1 MLLYPLAYALI
12 WSLPTGIRIYQAAT
26 GQPAPW
32 QLQTVDKVCV
42 VAQGLV
48 DAIIY
53 GATEGSLSS
62 WRNLFFARCTTRRPI
77 STIIGVSVGD
87 DHSGGRKGAAAAKK
101 PRGSGYWRHAA
112 SAGEEQLTRPST
124 AGDGVSEGDEEA
136 TLGTSTTRRR
146 RSAGSVFSLGSSS
159 SNLRGG
165 HGASALAAA
174 AGSTVNSNSS
184 GEGMIELGNLQKQE
198 TDPGPGRSVVP
209 TTMRIRK
216 TVEIEVVSNSESSGQ
231 DGQLATSYQKPP
243 KAYLHFPR
251 NSDSRG
257 TFLDD

>member
-1 MLLYPLAYALI
+1 MLLYPLAYAII
-12 WSLPTGIRIYQAAT
+12 WSLPTGIRIYQTTT

-62 WRNLFFARCTTRRPI
+62 WRNLLPFFFGSSATRPI

-87 DHSGGRKGAAAAKK
+87 SSGGGSKGAAAASKK
-101 PRGSGYWRHAA
+101 RGSGYWRY
-112 SAGEEQLTRPST
+112 AGEEQLTRPST
-124 AGDGVSEGDEEA
+124 GDDRDEEA
-136 TLGTSTTRRR
+136 TLGADGTSTTGTRR
-146 RSAGSVFSLGSSS
+146 RSAGSLGSSS
-159 SNLRGG
+159 SNFKG
-165 HGASALAAA
+165 HSSSALPAD
-174 AGSTVNSNSS
+174 SVSNCHDK
-184 GEGMIELGNLQKQE
+184 GMIELGNLSQHKKKQGCQEHEE
-198 TDPGPGRSVVP
+198 THPGRLVMP
-209 TTMRIRK
+209 TMRIRK
-216 TVEIEVVSNSESSGQ
+216 TVEIEVVSKSESSSGRD
-231 DGQLATSYQKPP
+231 DGGRDGHQKPP
-243 KAYLHFPR
+243 RAYLHFPR

>member
-1 MLLYPLAYALI
+1 MLLYPLAYAII
-12 WSLPTGIRIYQAAT
+12 WSLPTGIRIYQTTT

-62 WRNLFFARCTTRRPI
+62 WRNLLPFFFGSPTRPV
-77 STIIGVSVGD
+77 STIIGVGVGD
-87 DHSGGRKGAAAAKK
+87 SSGSGGKGAAASKK
-101 PRGSGYWRHAA
+101 RGSGYWRY
-112 SAGEEQLTRPST
+112 AGEEQLTRPST
-124 AGDGVSEGDEEA
+124 GDGDEEA
-136 TLGTSTTRRR
+136 TLGADGTSTTGTRR
-146 RSAGSVFSLGSSS
+146 RSAGSLGSSS
-159 SNLRGG
+159 SNFKGG
-165 HGASALAAA
+165 HGASAAD
-174 AGSTVNSNSS
+174 SVSNCHDK
-184 GEGMIELGNLQKQE
+184 GMIELGSLQKQGCHDVEE
-198 TDPGPGRSVVP
+198 THPGRLVMP
-209 TTMRIRK
+209 TMRIRK
-216 TVEIEVVSNSESSGQ
+216 TVEIEVVSKSESSSGQ
-231 DGQLATSYQKPP
+231 DDGGRDGHQKPP